1 MSRVVSRTNCIL
13 GFIVSKGLVLSGF
26 GVTMLPALT
35 QGPGWIFE
43 VSLLHL
49 IVVAVVQGLTEFLPI
64 SSSAHL
70 ILIPVVTDWP
80 DQGPA
85 VDIAAHLGTL
95 GAVMLYLRR
104 EVSSIFSGF
113 FDLLRGRLTNGSRLL
128 SGVRQELARYAWNA
142 WFV

>member
-1 MSRVVSRTNCIL
+1 
-13 GFIVSKGLVLSGF
+13 
-26 GVTMLPALT
+26 MLPALT

-80 DQGPA
+80 DQGPT
-85 VDIAAHLGTL
+85 VDVAAHIGTL
-95 GAVMLYLRR
+95 GAIILYLRR
-104 EVSSIFSGF
+104 DVGV
-113 FDLLRGRLTNGSRLL
+113 LMVRGDISRKLPNDFQMI
-128 SGVRQELARYAWNA
+128 SRELPG
-142 WFV
+142 